1 MSRKLLFIALAMTFT
16 FAASAMAQDDPFGL
30 TGYADGNM
38 PPLVLD
44 NNTEY
49 TFAFDVFN
57 QSGGDVAIQIVEITL
72 PSDGYTLDE
81 GDLEAPEALHPSEHE
96 WDVDYDDD
104 NYTIKW
110 ESSGA
115 GHNST
120 ADLGDIREG
129 EMLQFSFVA
138 TTDSNKAATD
148 GFAWTLT
155 GDDNGETESSGFF
168 EFGEAAPDDD
178 DDSSGDD
185 DDNDDNDSGGCGC

>member
-1 MSRKLLFIALAMTFT
+1 MSRKFLYLALAMTFV
-16 FAASAMAQDDPFGL
+16 FASSAMAQEDVFGL
-30 TGYADGNM
+30 TGYADDQAR
-38 PPLVLD
+38 PLTLD

-57 QSGGDVAIQIVEITL
+57 QSGDDVAIQVVQISL
-72 PSDGYTLDE
+72 PSAGYELDE
-81 GDLEAPEALHPSEHE
+81 ANLEAPEALHPENE
-96 WDVDYDDD
+96 WDVDYDSAS
-104 NYTIKW
+104 YTITW

-138 TTDSNKAATD
+138 TTDSNKAASD
-148 GFAWTLT
+148 GFAYTLT
-155 GDDNGETESSGFF
+155 GDDNGETEVSGLF
-168 EFGEAAPDDD
+168 EFGATPDDD
-178 DDSSGDD
+178 DDTSGDDD